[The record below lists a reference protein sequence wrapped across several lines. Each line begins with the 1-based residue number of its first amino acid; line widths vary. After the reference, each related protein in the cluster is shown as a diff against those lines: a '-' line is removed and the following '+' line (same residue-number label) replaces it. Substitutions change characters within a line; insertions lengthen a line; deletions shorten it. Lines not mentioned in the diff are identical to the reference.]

1 MVPRMNGRQ
10 RSGNFDQAFGQQR
23 VPDIDRLPRLPL
35 NGPCAGRLRGGV
47 LLHSATGA
55 INRAGRTDWP
65 CPSERG
71 GLTAE
76 PFLEYEIGHV
86 F

>member
-1 MVPRMNGRQ
+1 MVPLVNGRQ
-10 RSGNFDQAFGQQR
+10 RSGIFNQAFGQQR
-23 VPDIDRLPRLPL
+23 VPDIDRLPRLPV
-35 NGPCAGRLRGGV
+35 NSPCACRLRGV
-47 LLHSATGA
+47 LLHSTTGT
-55 INRAGRTDWP
+55 INKAGRTDWP

-76 PFLEYEIGHV
+76 PFLEYEIGYV